1 MPERF
6 TAYGH
11 KDLSTLLQLHL
22 LEPMLNGI
30 IGNRASTSFD
40 APAVWRLAALVCGQ
54 HVLQTWQQHH
64 ALNALQGLLTLL
76 VIVMIF
82 WWT

>member
-1 MPERF
+1 MLERF
-6 TAYGH
+6 TVHGH
-11 KDLSTLLQLHL
+11 KDLSTMLELPLLGL
-22 LEPMLNGI
+22 MLNGS
-30 IGNRASTSFD
+30 IGNRASSSFD

-54 HVLQTWQQHH
+54 HVLQTWQHHH